1 MIGNKLYL
9 MCWFQSTRQVF
20 LVLFKHQEKVVSV
33 IKCMVDLFSGNLP
46 YIITR
51 CKNCLHFYDAIIE
64 QWTSPDPPAQL
75 SFCVLLNSDTTF
87 VMKKQQ
93 FEISPTASARRK
105 LENLQNSL
113 ILKTLLNF
121 FVNIWIYISC
131 LFEQWDFFSHLTV
144 FSTCGTYWFR
154 KRLKFTS
161 CIKEGE
167 RWEFQCYVY

>member
-1 MIGNKLYL
+1 

-20 LVLFKHQEKVVSV
+20 LVLFVSV

-51 CKNCLHFYDAIIE
+51 CKNFFHSYDAIIK
-64 QWTSPDPPAQL
+64 QWTEQDPPAQF
-75 SFCVLLNSDTTF
+75 SSWVLLNSDTAF
-87 VMKKQQ
+87 AMKKQQ
-93 FEISPTASARRK
+93 FEISPTDSARRK
-105 LENLQNSL
+105 LENLQNAL

-131 LFEQWDFFSHLTV
+131 LSEQWGFFSHLTV
-144 FSTCGTYWFR
+144 FSTCGTCWFR
-154 KRLKFTS
+154 RSLKLVS

-167 RWEFQCYVY
+167 RWEFQCYMYYN